1 MRCRISYEM
10 SFYLVLPLLI
20 GAVRLRTWTRLRR
33 MLFLAMGLV
42 LCLALAPLIRMA
54 YVRFGMFLVGILL
67 YEALSAADFKAR
79 LNRVGEVLVLAVGV
93 GSLALVSLLD
103 LRQQWF
109 AFLPGLSTH
118 YGVYCA
124 GLLSVSFGA
133 LTAYALGY
141 PGLIQAVCS
150 WAPLR
155 WLGNMSYSYYLIHG
169 LTLKAVSMVLFRFFA
184 PSGHSPILFGC
195 MFGVG
200 LLATLLSSTAHL
212 DLDFLIFVSSPPER
226 RCSEGSQG

>member
-1 MRCRISYEM
+1 
-10 SFYLVLPLLI
+10 
-20 GAVRLRTWTRLRR
+20 
-33 MLFLAMGLV
+33 
-42 LCLALAPLIRMA
+42 
-54 YVRFGMFLVGILL
+54 
-67 YEALSAADFKAR
+67 YEALSWADFKAW
-79 LNRVGEVLVLAVGV
+79 LNRAGEVLVLAVVV
-93 GSLALVSLLD
+93 GSLALVALLD

-109 AFLPGLSTH
+109 AFLPGLNTH

-133 LTAYALGY
+133 LTAYAFGF

-169 LTLKAVSMVLFRFFA
+169 LTLKAVSLVLFRFFA
-184 PSGHSPILFGC
+184 PSGHSPILFSC

-200 LLATLLSSTAHL
+200 LLATLLSSTAL
-212 DLDFLIFVSSPPER
+212 FVLVEKPLSLSSGRKKAVTGGVDVTENGRHVGAPADRVLPGAHTPPAEAA
-226 RCSEGSQG
+226 SGQPAA